1 MKIFHNKSLN
11 NFILPIFWTYDVMEA
26 YKSSELGMGVRF
38 PLSLLYQDGGW
49 SRKPYEAHNLKSV
62 GSNPT
67 PDIQG
72 ESEQLKP
79 C

>member
-11 NFILPIFWTYDVMEA
+11 NFIPPIFFSYDVMEA
-26 YKSSELGMGVRF
+26 YKSSELGMRVRF
-38 PLSLLYQDGGW
+38 PLSLLYQDGVVW
-49 SRKPYEAHNLKSV
+49 EIHEPHNLKSV

-72 ESEQLKP
+72 EPEQLKP

>member
-1 MKIFHNKSLN
+1 
-11 NFILPIFWTYDVMEA
+11 MEA
-26 YKSSELGMGVRF
+26 YKSSELGMRVRF
-38 PLSLLYQDGGW
+38 PLSLLYQDGVVW
-49 SRKPYEAHNLKSV
+49 EIHEPHNLKSV

-72 ESEQLKP
+72 ELEQLKP